1 MYISRGKGVKA
12 DWAAFLDQV
21 ASAEA
26 EEDHSV
32 MVSDG
37 IYRSMGYVG
46 QDKHIEALMWILF
59 TQ

>member
-1 MYISRGKGVKA
+1 MRA

-21 ASAEA
+21 TSAEA
-26 EEDHSV
+26 EEDHSA

-37 IYRSMGYVG
+37 IYRSTGCVG